1 MRFTYSFKHRLL
13 DYIRFIYH
21 VLTNKRMR
29 EHFKRFRT
37 TLNKKP
43 KSVIKDELKQLRD
56 YWCCIPTQYYTHD
69 FYSLDCDLT
78 IEEMKEYI
86 PSYYFYKVIFPQYDN
101 VKAVIPLIENKI
113 TMNQLFSRI
122 GLQQSNIVVI
132 KRGEKLTSF
141 NNKDL
146 TSVSIEELFKN
157 LTCNKLFIKPVMGRG
172 GKGIIVAKRTREG
185 YEYNDEKITHDYLQA
200 LNGDYVV
207 EAAIEQHPYLN
218 TVYSNSVNTLRAITV
233 RNDNGSVDF
242 IAATLRMGV
251 GGNQVDNSS
260 AGGLLIGIDL
270 NTGMSLKPYATYE
283 FGIEKFEKHPDTGFS
298 FFDLQIP
305 NWEFTK
311 SEIIN
316 AAKKLTQLNLV
327 GWDIAITQKEI
338 VIIEANTLFGLD
350 HTQAGIGGMKDF
362 FVNNDPKN
370 LKNIYN
376 FKG

>member
-1 MRFTYSFKHRLL
+1 MRLTYPIKHRLL
-13 DYIRFIYH
+13 DHIRFFYH
-21 VLTNKRMR
+21 VLTNERMK
-29 EHFKRFRT
+29 EHFRRFKT

-43 KSVIKDELKQLRD
+43 KSVIKNELKQLRD
-56 YWCCIPTQYYTHD
+56 YWSCIPTQYYTHD

-78 IEEMKEYI
+78 MEEMKKYI

-122 GLQQSNIVVI
+122 GLQQSNIVVV
-132 KRGEKLTSF
+132 KRNEKLTSF
-141 NNKDL
+141 NNKNL
-146 TSVSIEELFKN
+146 TTESIDELFKN
-157 LTCNKLFIKPVMGRG
+157 LTCSKLFIKPVMGRG
-172 GKGIIVAKRTREG
+172 GKGIIIAKRVSES
-185 YEYNDEKITHDYLQA
+185 YEYNEEKITYNYLQA
-200 LNGDYVV
+200 LKGDYVV
-207 EAAIEQHPYLN
+207 ESAIEQHSYLN
-218 TVYSNSVNTLRAITV
+218 SIYPNSVNTLRAITV
-233 RNDNGSVDF
+233 RNNNGTVDF

-283 FGIEKFEKHPDTGFS
+283 YGIEKFDKHPDTGFN
-298 FFDLQIP
+298 FFELRIP
-305 NWEFTK
+305 NWENNK
-311 SEIIN
+311 KEIIN

-327 GWDIAITQKEI
+327 GWDIAITQKGI
-338 VIIEANTLFGLD
+338 IIIEANTLFGLD

-362 FVNNDPKN
+362 FVKNDPKN
-370 LKNIYN
+370 LKNIYD

>member
-1 MRFTYSFKHRLL
+1 MK
-13 DYIRFIYH
+13 
-21 VLTNKRMR
+21 
-29 EHFKRFRT
+29 EHFRRFKT

-43 KSVIKDELKQLRD
+43 KSVIKNELKQLRD
-56 YWCCIPTQYYTHD
+56 YWSCIPTQYYTHD

-78 IEEMKEYI
+78 MEEMKKYI

-122 GLQQSNIVVI
+122 GLQQSNIVVV
-132 KRGEKLTSF
+132 KRNEKLTSF
-141 NNKDL
+141 NNKNL
-146 TSVSIEELFKN
+146 TTESIDELFKN
-157 LTCNKLFIKPVMGRG
+157 LTCSKLFIKPVMGRG
-172 GKGIIVAKRTREG
+172 GKGIIIAKRVSES
-185 YEYNDEKITHDYLQA
+185 YEYNEEKITYNYLQA
-200 LNGDYVV
+200 LKGDYVV
-207 EAAIEQHPYLN
+207 ESAIEQHSYLN
-218 TVYSNSVNTLRAITV
+218 SIYPNSVNTLRAITV
-233 RNDNGSVDF
+233 RNNNGTVDF

-270 NTGMSLKPYATYE
+270 NTGMGLKPYATYE
-283 FGIEKFEKHPDTGFS
+283 YGIEKFEKHPDTGFS
-298 FFDLQIP
+298 FFDLRIP
-305 NWEFTK
+305 NWECTK
-311 SEIIN
+311 NEIIS

-370 LKNIYN
+370 LKNIHN